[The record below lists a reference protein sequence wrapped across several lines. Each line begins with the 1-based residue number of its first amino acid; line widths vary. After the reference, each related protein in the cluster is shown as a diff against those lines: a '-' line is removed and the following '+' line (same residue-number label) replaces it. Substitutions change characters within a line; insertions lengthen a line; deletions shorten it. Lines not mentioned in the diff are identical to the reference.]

1 MNFLADESVE
11 RQIVNALRKAGHTV
25 LYVAEMSPGLDDG
38 AVLALANQSGSVLVT
53 SDKDFG
59 ELVFRQK
66 RIHQGVV
73 LTRLN
78 GQSEDLKAETLVLVV
93 KDFNKELPG
102 AFCVISPGIVRIR
115 RNR

>member
-1 MNFLADESVE
+1 M
-11 RQIVNALRKAGHTV
+11 
-25 LYVAEMSPGLDDG
+25 
-38 AVLALANQSGSVLVT
+38 
-53 SDKDFG
+53 
-59 ELVFRQK
+59 
-66 RIHQGVV
+66 

>member
-1 MNFLADESVE
+1 MNFLADEGIE
-11 RQIVNALRKAGHTV
+11 RQIVRALRVAGHTV
-25 LYVAEMSPGLDDG
+25 LYVAETSPGIDDETVLD
-38 AVLALANQSGSVLVT
+38 LANQAGSVLIT

-78 GQSEDLKAETLVLVV
+78 GQSDEIKAEAVTLVV
-93 KDFNKELPG
+93 KDFGEELPG
-102 AFCVISPGIVRIR
+102 AFCVISPGNVRIR
-115 RNR
+115 RRT